1 MEFTKVKPTKGTC
14 LYSSFVHNS
23 PQIENISNVHPE
35 MNRYIWLW
43 HIHSKDY
50 YSSPKWYKYLIH
62 GNSMDY
68 SQTHRAE
75 WGKSTCS
82 VVPFMWISRTE
93 KLIHRDRN
101 WITDYLG
108 RGAVGG
114 LTAKGHRR
122 QSGVLETF
130 FFLEQDSGSVGTV
143 VCLSKV
149 IKLEIDVLYYF
160 LIIP

>member
-1 MEFTKVKPTKGTC
+1 MEFTKDKPTKGTC
-14 LYSSFVHNS
+14 IYSSFVHNS

-43 HIHSKDY
+43 HIHSKDC
-50 YSSPKWYKYLIH
+50 YSSIKWYMATAWITLKRIVL
-62 GNSMDY
+62 S
-68 SQTHRAE
+68 E
-75 WGKSTCS
+75 EKSTCS

-149 IKLEIDVLYYF
+149 IKLEMDVLCYF
-160 LIIP
+160 QIIP